1 MENRLKIVEETKNYW
16 RVIIDNP
23 PINNFDPY
31 MFAELNVLMNK
42 MEKNSDLRVVVFES
56 ANEDFFMNHHDVE
69 HRQIIPEMEG
79 AAPFFYEWANWVE
92 RLVNLHVL
100 SIAKVR
106 GRARAQGF
114 EFALACDIIFASKE
128 TAKFALI
135 EVGGG
140 SIPGGGG
147 IEWLCNL
154 CGRSRALEIVLSA
167 DDYDADTG
175 ELYGFVNRSI
185 PDEKLDEFVDK
196 FARRLGKFPK
206 KVFDLGKE
214 MVNARSKIPSKGDF
228 YMSNF
233 ILNSVDSANDDI
245 ESYKMMKEKGMGS
258 HSDFEL
264 NLAERIA
271 ELNG

>member
-1 MENRLKIVEETKNYW
+1 MENRLKVIEETKNYW
-16 RVIIDNP
+16 RVVIDNP
-23 PINNFDPY
+23 PINNFDPW

-42 MEKNSDLRVVVFES
+42 MQKNSDLRVVVFES

-79 AAPFFYEWANWVE
+79 AAPFFYEWANFVE
-92 RLVNLHVL
+92 KLVNLHVL

-128 TAKFALI
+128 KAKFALI

-154 CGRSRALEIVLSA
+154 CGRARALEIVLSA

-175 ELYGFVNRSI
+175 EIYGFVNRAI
-185 PDEKLDEFVDK
+185 PDAELDNFVDK
-196 FARRLGKFPK
+196 FARRLGQFPK
-206 KVFDLGKE
+206 KVFDLAKE
-214 MVNARSKIPSKGDF
+214 IVNARSKIPSKGDF

-245 ESYKMMKEKGMGS
+245 EGYKRMKEKGMGS
-258 HSDFEL
+258 YSDFEL

-271 ELNG
+271 ERL